1 MKNKILTIMFCI
13 FVFGFMIINIVTK
26 NKELSY
32 SERRYL
38 ATLPEITVEN
48 IFNGT
53 ITNSLETYLADH
65 FVLRDTFRSIKT
77 IFNLKVF
84 NKKDTNNL
92 YYENN
97 HIFKIEYPLRDTKID
112 NFTKKINKIYE
123 TYLKD
128 NNVYLSIIPDK
139 NYYSNNDY
147 LKLDYNKLIN
157 SVKNNIN
164 ENIKYI
170 NITNSLTLDDYYRTD
185 IHWKQENL
193 SHVVNTLSKEMNF
206 QIMNDFKE
214 NVYDNFYGTYY
225 GQLGLKVEP
234 DKLTYLTN
242 DIIDNATIKDLD
254 SETTTVYEVSSLG
267 KMDSYDVFLSGAT
280 PLVEITSNNT
290 SSQKELIIFRDSF
303 SSSLAPL
310 MLDGYKK
317 ITLIDIRYM
326 SSSLLENYVTYTN
339 QDVLFLY
346 NTTIINNSDML
357 K

>member
-13 FVFGFMIINIVTK
+13 FIFGFMIINIITE

-38 ATLPEITVEN
+38 ATLPEITIEN
-48 IFNGT
+48 IFNGS
-53 ITNSLETYLADH
+53 ITNSLETYLTDH

-77 IFNLKVF
+77 IFNLNIF

-92 YYENN
+92 YYVNE
-97 HIFKIEYPLRDTKID
+97 HMFKIEYPLRDTKVE
-112 NFTKKINKIYE
+112 NFSKKINQIYE
-123 TYLKD
+123 KYLMN

-139 NYYSNNDY
+139 NYYSNNEY
-147 LKLDYNKLIN
+147 LKLDYDKLIN
-157 SVKNNIN
+157 SVKGDIN

-170 NITNSLTLDDYYRTD
+170 DITKSLTLNDYYRTD

-193 SHVVNTLSKEMNF
+193 SNVINTLSENMNF
-206 QIMNDFKE
+206 KTMNDFKE

-225 GQLGLKVEP
+225 GQLGLKVKP
-234 DKLTYLTN
+234 DKLIYLTN
-242 DIIDNATIKDLD
+242 DIIDNTTIKDLD
-254 SETTTVYEVSSLG
+254 SKTTTVYEIESLG
-267 KMDSYDVFLSGAT
+267 KMDSYDVFLSGPT
-280 PLVEITSNNT
+280 SLVEMTSNNT
-290 SSQKELIIFRDSF
+290 QSEKELIIFRDSF
-303 SSSLAPL
+303 TSSLAPL

-326 SSSLLENYVTYTN
+326 SSSLLENYVTFNN